1 MARHNLSTV
10 ISFEVTRTLSKRR
23 FWIAT
28 LIVPVI
34 FGIVIGLVTLS
45 NSSTD
50 ATVNSQKSAKF
61 TFSYT
66 DASGQVNPTIV
77 KAIGGTVA
85 SDPAAAIAAVKN
97 GKLDA
102 FFAYPADPAKQSTK
116 VYGVDQGIF
125 NDGKYTSVA
134 TQILVA
140 SAQTKIGDVSLTK
153 LAQGNLPMDAVTY
166 KDGVES
172 GGFNG
177 LIPPLLFLVIFYV
190 VILLLGNQMLTS
202 TLEEKENRVTEMILT
217 TLNPTTLVMGK
228 VISLFIVGVVQM
240 LVFAFPVII
249 GYLFFRSSLNLPN
262 FDLSHLIFSPGPM
275 IVGLLLL
282 VGGFTLF
289 TGTLVAVGAIMP
301 TAKEAGQIFGIMM
314 ALIFVPFYAVTLV
327 VSDPHS
333 FIVQI
338 FTYFPYSAPVTAMLR
353 NGFGSMSVAESITVI
368 VELFV
373 LGIIVLQVAVRLFRY
388 GSIEYTKKVS
398 LKTVF
403 ARQQR
408 GAAQVR

>member
-10 ISFEVTRTLSKRR
+10 ISFEVTRTLTKRR

-34 FGIVIGLVTLS
+34 IGIVIALVTIS
-45 NSSTD
+45 NSATD
-50 ATVNSQKSAKF
+50 ASVNSQKSAKF
-61 TFSYT
+61 TFSYS
-66 DASGQVNPTIV
+66 DASGRVDPAVV
-77 KAIGGTVA
+77 KAIGGTEA
-85 SDPAAAIAAVKN
+85 TDPAEAIAAVKS

-102 FFAYPADPAKQSTK
+102 FFAYPENPAKQQTK
-116 VYGVDQGIF
+116 VYGVDTGIF
-125 NDGKYTSVA
+125 NNGKYSSVA

-140 SAQTKIGDVSLTK
+140 SAQAKIGDKDLTT
-153 LAQGNLPMDAVTY
+153 LAQGNLPVDATTY

-177 LIPPLLFLVIFYV
+177 LIPPLLFLVLFYV

-228 VISLFIVGVVQM
+228 VISLFIVGIVQM
-240 LVFAFPVII
+240 LVFEIPIFI
-249 GYLFFRSSLNLPN
+249 GYAFFRSSLNLPD
-262 FDLSHLIFSPGPM
+262 FDLSNLTFSPGPM
-275 IVGLLLL
+275 IVGFLLLI
-282 VGGFTLF
+282 GGFTLF

-314 ALIFVPFYAVTLV
+314 ALIFIPFYAVTLV
-327 VSDPHS
+327 VSDPHT

-353 NGFGSMSVAESITVI
+353 NAFGSLSVTESITVI

-373 LGIIVLQVAVRLFRY
+373 LGTIVLQVAVRLFRY
-388 GSIEYTKKVS
+388 GSIEYTRKVS
-398 LKTVF
+398 LKTAFQRQKRVAP
-403 ARQQR
+403 AR
-408 GAAQVR
+408 